1 MNGKALFMGL
11 EYVGVDLIQEA
22 EFGKLPVEDEKPE
35 RRRRRISRP
44 LLLAALIAL
53 LLLLVG
59 CAAVCATLIFG
70 SPKEMI
76 SALYG
81 ENTGFDSAPPT
92 EMEDPGKQGGIAY
105 TVPGYERQPVEQTVS
120 QELEKWV
127 TPVGQSIESYGNR
140 LTVDAFIYDSVTQSG
155 LITMLLEHAE
165 PLDLMLGYNGEI
177 AAYLLDINQYGR
189 AYLIPEKT
197 TDTQIA
203 FTWYFRMDNYNGDY
217 LSITFPDY
225 EEAAKSEALEEM
237 RKEEVPKIRQRL
249 MKELT
254 VEEAARKCQEMYG
267 FSGLPGEYDDYY
279 FLAAYEFDTAHEEE
293 RRTQYE
299 IDMASIRR
307 SLEEDLTPEEAIAQV
322 KDLWGEE
329 LWEEETMFGNSQA
342 DRERLAYFILAAR
355 IYDQTHTE
363 NKIFVHLPEDMAL
376 PNQTFGDGAVL
387 VNTLCVR
394 VSSSLQDEAGRS
406 PRELILHMKDGSSFI
421 VRNEVTEN
429 VLFCRSIEHD
439 DTLYMLNSA
448 VNIDNIQSVELV
460 SDQSSVTLEADD

>member
-11 EYVGVDLIQEA
+11 EYVGVDLIEEA
-22 EFGKLPVEDEKPE
+22 EFGQFHVRGEKLEKRP
-35 RRRRRISRP
+35 RRISRP

-53 LLLLVG
+53 LLFLVG

-81 ENTGFDSAPPT
+81 EKTGFDSAPPT
-92 EMEDPGKQGGIAY
+92 EMKDPGKQGGIAY
-105 TVPGYERQPVEQTVS
+105 TVPGYEKQPVEHTVS

-127 TPVGQSIESYGNR
+127 TPVGQSIESHGNR

-197 TDTQIA
+197 TDTQVA
-203 FTWYFRMDNYNGDY
+203 FTWYFRMDKYNGDN

-237 RKEEVPKIRQRL
+237 RKEEIPKIRQRL

-254 VEEAARKCQEMYG
+254 VEEAAKKCRELYG
-267 FSGLPGEYDDYY
+267 FSGLPGDYDDYY
-279 FLAAYEFDTAHEEE
+279 FLAAYEFDAAHEEE
-293 RRTQYE
+293 RRTQYG
-299 IDMASIRR
+299 IDMDAIRQ
-307 SLEEDLTPEEAIAQV
+307 SLKEELTPEEAIAQV
-322 KDLWGEE
+322 KELWGEE
-329 LWEEETMFGNSQA
+329 LWEETMSGNSQA
-342 DRERLAYFILAAR
+342 DRETLAYSILADR

-363 NKIFVHLPEDMAL
+363 NKIFVRLPEDMAL

-406 PRELILHMKDGSSFI
+406 PRELVLHMKDGSAFI

-448 VNIDNIQSVELV
+448 VNVDNIQSVEVV
-460 SDQSSVTLEADD
+460 SDQSRATLEADD

>member
-22 EFGKLPVEDEKPE
+22 EFGKFPVEDEKPE
-35 RRRRRISRP
+35 KKPRRLSRP

-81 ENTGFDSAPPT
+81 ENAGFASAPPT
-92 EMEDPGKQGGIAY
+92 EASDPWRPDSVW

-120 QELEKWV
+120 RELEKWV
-127 TPVGQSIESYGNR
+127 TPVGQSIASHGNK

-155 LITMLLEHAE
+155 LITMLFEHSE
-165 PLDLMLGYNGEI
+165 PIDLMLGYNGEI

-197 TDTQIA
+197 TDTQFA
-203 FTWYFRMDNYNGDY
+203 FTWYFRMDKLNGDN

-225 EEAAKSEALEEM
+225 EEVAKSEALEEM

-254 VEEAARKCQEMYG
+254 VEEAAQKCRELYG
-267 FSGLPGEYDDYY
+267 FSGLPGDYDDYY
-279 FLAAYEFDTAHEEE
+279 FLAAYEFDAAHEEE
-293 RRTQYE
+293 RQTQYGN
-299 IDMASIRR
+299 DMEAIEQ
-307 SLEEDLTPEEAIAQV
+307 SLKEELTPEEAIAQL
-322 KDLWGEE
+322 KELGGEE
-329 LWEEETMFGNSQA
+329 LWEETMFGNSQA
-342 DRERLAYFILAAR
+342 DRESLAYFILAAR

-376 PNQTFGDGAVL
+376 PNQTFGGGAVL

-394 VSSSLQDEAGRS
+394 VSSSLQDEDGRS
-406 PRELILHMKDGSSFI
+406 PRELILHMKDGSDFI

-460 SDQSSVTLEADD
+460 TNQSGVTLEADD